1 MSAPS
6 LLIRR
11 SFLLLCLAFAL
22 LLGVAVVSTVV
33 AELQRRKAEEQIATV
48 NDSAR
53 QGRLALQI
61 ALLAQRL
68 GSAADPR
75 EQTDLQAQLRA
86 DADQLAE
93 THRSL
98 TERAQAL
105 GADARE
111 LALFYGTDEVALE
124 FTLQRFIAD
133 ARVLAAFP
141 TTMLGPDRREISAL
155 LGSYAQL
162 LAAFDAETG
171 AWQGYEARLH
181 RQLGQLQ
188 LLKLALFLAVL
199 LGIVVFVF
207 RPMLRG
213 LRQQMGAL
221 EELNATLEHRVAE
234 RAAVAETKAREL
246 AQSEAAMREHEARL
260 RGILENVADMVVTV
274 DGWGRIE
281 SFNRAA
287 ERGFGYSAAE
297 AIGSD
302 VSMLL
307 PDRPGGAGGIQLLRR
322 LAAPESEH
330 GAILL
335 NELTARRKDGS
346 LFPVELAV
354 GRVRLGDRQLMIGTL
369 RDISARKEAE
379 ASLRLAK
386 EEAIIASRAKS
397 QFLANM
403 SHELRTPLNAIIG
416 FSEILQKE
424 MFGPLGV
431 PAYVDYAKDIYES
444 GAHLLA
450 IINDILDLS
459 RIEAGKME
467 LSDLEVDLEALVAS
481 CLRMVSVRAEEREI
495 SIVTELPSQPT
506 SVRCDMR
513 SLKQA
518 LLNLLTN
525 AVKFNKRGGTIAI
538 RAGVAA
544 DGWLELSVRDTGI
557 GMEPKDIPLAFT
569 PFTQVS
575 GSLSRRY
582 EGTGLGLPL
591 AKSLVELH
599 GGQLT
604 IQSARD
610 KGTTA
615 TIRLPPDRV
624 ADGSKGEPPA
634 AVASG

>member
-1 MSAPS
+1 MSVTSP
-6 LLIRR
+6 LIRR
-11 SFLLLCLAFAL
+11 SFLLLSLAFAL
-22 LLGVAVVSTVV
+22 LLGVAAVSTVV

-48 NDSAR
+48 SDSAR
-53 QGRLALQI
+53 QSRLALQVV
-61 ALLAQRL
+61 LLAQRL
-68 GSAADPR
+68 GNAADPR
-75 EQTDLQAQLRA
+75 EQTDLQARLRA

-98 TERAQAL
+98 TERAQVL

-111 LALFYGTDEVALE
+111 LALFYGTDEAALE

-141 TTMLGPDRREISAL
+141 ATMLGPGRREISAL
-155 LGSYAQL
+155 LGSYDQL
-162 LAAFDAETG
+162 LAAFDAETD
-171 AWQGYEARLH
+171 AWQSYESRLH

-188 LLKLALFLAVL
+188 LLELLLFVAVL
-199 LGIVVFVF
+199 LGIVILVF

-221 EELNATLEHRVAE
+221 EELNATLEQRVAE
-234 RAAVAETKAREL
+234 RAAVAETRAREL

-260 RGILENVADMVVTV
+260 RGILENVADMVITV

-322 LAAPESEH
+322 LATPESER

-354 GRVRLGDRQLMIGTL
+354 GRVRLGDRQLVIGTL

-379 ASLRLAK
+379 ASLRQAK

-431 PAYVDYAKDIYES
+431 PAYVDYAKDIHES

-467 LSDLEVDLEALVAS
+467 LSDLEVELGALVAS

-495 SIVTELPSQPT
+495 TIVTELPSQPM
-506 SVRCDMR
+506 SVRCDIR

-544 DGWLELSVRDTGI
+544 DGWLELSIRDTGI
-557 GMEPKDIPLAFT
+557 GMEPEDIPLAFT

-575 GSLSRRY
+575 NSLSRRY

-610 KGTTA
+610 QGTTA
-615 TIRLPPDRV
+615 TIRLPPGRV
-624 ADGSKGEPPA
+624 ADGSKDEPPA
-634 AVASG
+634 AVANG